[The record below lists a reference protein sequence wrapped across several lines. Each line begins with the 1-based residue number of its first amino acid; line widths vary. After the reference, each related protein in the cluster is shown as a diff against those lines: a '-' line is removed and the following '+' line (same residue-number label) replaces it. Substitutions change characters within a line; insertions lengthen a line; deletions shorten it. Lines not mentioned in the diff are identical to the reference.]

1 MIGKRFQ
8 RRHIGATDA
17 DAVEEAMQ
25 AYLDWEL
32 GLVAQVK
39 KDGCATFRR
48 FDQ

>member
-1 MIGKRFQ
+1 
-8 RRHIGATDA
+8 
-17 DAVEEAMQ
+17 
-25 AYLDWEL
+25 LDWER